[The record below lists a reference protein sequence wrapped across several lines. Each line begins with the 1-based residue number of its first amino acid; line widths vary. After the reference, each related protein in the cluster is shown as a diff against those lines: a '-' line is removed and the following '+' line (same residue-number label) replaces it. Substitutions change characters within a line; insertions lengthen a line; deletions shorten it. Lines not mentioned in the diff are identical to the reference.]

1 MVGCLRKACSGLQE
15 LPAPAWHIVSTFTVI
30 RVKLKA
36 GRNYASLRPP
46 HTFPDGQPAVW
57 LGGQGEGGSI
67 ASSRKAKWRL
77 ID

>member
-15 LPAPAWHIVSTFTVI
+15 LSAPAWHIVRTFTVI

-46 HTFPDGQPAVW
+46 HTFPDGQHAAW
-57 LGGQGEGGSI
+57 
-67 ASSRKAKWRL
+67 
-77 ID
+77 